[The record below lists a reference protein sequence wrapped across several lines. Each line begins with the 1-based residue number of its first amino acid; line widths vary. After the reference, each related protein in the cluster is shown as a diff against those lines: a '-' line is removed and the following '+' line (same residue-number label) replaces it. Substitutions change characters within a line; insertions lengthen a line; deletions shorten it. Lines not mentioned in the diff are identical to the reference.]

1 MLILAAHGTRSAA
14 GVQMIHDLSSAVA
27 GRVGPLRT
35 AFVDVLGPNPTE
47 VLAHASD
54 PAVVV
59 PAFLASGYHVH
70 TDLPARVEES
80 GHADVLVTPALGPDP
95 ALAAVMR
102 DRLREVGW
110 RRGDAVVMA
119 AAGSSDPRAQRELRR
134 AAALAERIVGSP
146 VHVGFVATGT
156 PRVFDV
162 VGRLRAGGRRRVF
175 VASYLLAPGL
185 FHDRLASC
193 GAAAVAAPLGTH
205 PGVVDLVAARF
216 AAGLARRN
224 CIPRGKVRV
233 DATWN
238 AISALRAS
246 ERVADVA

>member
-27 GRVGPLRT
+27 GRIGPLRT
-35 AFVDVLGPNPTE
+35 AFVDVLGPDPAELLTRTNR
-47 VLAHASD
+47 

-70 TDLPARVEES
+70 TDLPARIAQS
-80 GHADVLVTPALGPDP
+80 GHTATTVTAALGPDP
-95 ALAAVMR
+95 ALAAVMQ

-119 AAGSSDPRAQRELRR
+119 AAGSSDPRALRELRW
-134 AAALAERIVGSP
+134 AAALLAARVGP
-146 VHVGFVATGT
+146 VQLGFVATGT
-156 PRVFDV
+156 PRVAAV
-162 VGRLRAGGRRRVF
+162 VSRLRAVGRRRVF

-185 FHDRLASC
+185 FHDRLGAC
-193 GAAAVAAPLGTH
+193 GATAVAAPLGLH
-205 PGVVDLVAARF
+205 PRVVDLLVTRF
-216 AAGLARRN
+216 AE
-224 CIPRGKVRV
+224 
-233 DATWN
+233 
-238 AISALRAS
+238 S